1 MKRMSR
7 SLASSLGVVP
17 EAISE
22 WKPEI
27 APQAMVMNT
36 NGNSAPPKIGPV
48 PSMNWVS
55 AGICTSGRRITMATA
70 SAITVPIFMKV
81 ER

>member
-1 MKRMSR
+1 MSCPDAT
-7 SLASSLGVVP
+7 SA
-17 EAISE
+17 

-36 NGNSAPPKIGPV
+36 NGKSVPPKMGPV

-55 AGICTSGRRITMATA
+55 AGIFTSGRRITIAIA
-70 SAITVPIFMKV
+70 SRNTVPSFMKV
-81 ER
+81 DR

>member
-1 MKRMSR
+1 MRMSF

-17 EAISE
+17 DAISE
-22 WKPEI
+22 WKPDT

-36 NGNSAPPKIGPV
+36 KGNTLPPKIGPL

-55 AGICTSGRRITMATA
+55 AGILISGCITTMAMA
-70 SAITVPIFMKV
+70 SSRMVPSFMKV